1 MFKKPLIFFLINI
14 VAFASF
20 FLKSPLCVI
29 YRTQPCVCM
38 SDLNEEFMQKQERV
52 DRLNHFND
60 TVF

>member
-1 MFKKPLIFFLINI
+1 
-14 VAFASF
+14 
-20 FLKSPLCVI
+20 
-29 YRTQPCVCM
+29 M